1 MRIILC
7 IMFLVLLLLY
17 IKNKR
22 EMFSN
27 NNSNSSGEIVV
38 GDVSYEDFLIDE
50 MKINE
55 FLYEK
60 GITPKLMNY
69 SIGKDGLGVTEEVTT
84 LSLDAESVKS
94 TIPEAIKTMGD
105 KEIVNLQAIVP
116 ILVQVAQ
123 NNTKELID
131 IKIKFEKLRAEF
143 IETKK

>member
-1 MRIILC
+1 
-7 IMFLVLLLLY
+7 MFLVLLLLY